1 MPVFLSAE
9 CADGVLELA
18 TPSGSLLLASAV
30 LLSFCKFWYRC
41 NRGRISDANFL
52 NRRHSVA
59 WRALPSARTWS
70 NTGQRGDRAPVW
82 GVCVGTDAEGAV
94 APVSL
99 TSGKKSIILETLM
112 PLSSVKD

>member
-59 WRALPSARTWS
+59 WRALPSARTWP
-70 NTGQRGDRAPVW
+70 NTGQGEDRD
-82 GVCVGTDAEGAV
+82 VGFLRLFFPFWAFEGYFFW
-94 APVSL
+94 
-99 TSGKKSIILETLM
+99 
-112 PLSSVKD
+112 